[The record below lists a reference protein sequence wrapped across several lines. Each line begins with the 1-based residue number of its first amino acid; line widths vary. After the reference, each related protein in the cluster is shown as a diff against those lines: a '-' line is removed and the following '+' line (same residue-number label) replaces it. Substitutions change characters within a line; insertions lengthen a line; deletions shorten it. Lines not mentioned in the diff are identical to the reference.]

1 MFGQKENI
9 PKILKKFYK
18 QKLIGKPLYVEA
30 YKIMAA
36 TSDIIKMKFGNQDAK
51 NVEMSATAFFA
62 CL

>member
-1 MFGQKENI
+1 MIGQKESL

-36 TSDIIKMKFGNQDAK
+36 TSEIIKIKFGNQDG
-51 NVEMSATAFFA
+51 N
-62 CL
+62 